1 MLEEGL
7 DQLHRQ
13 AVWHIVCYDGRLEKG
28 FEACSL
34 PLGPRCRTYP
44 LERVFSQL
52 DEQRGCVEL
61 AYRSAARSLLGLVT
75 DPRLSGSS
83 LTKLNINILH
93 HALYNEGQSTP
104 FAKELEVPPP
114 RTGDARYSAP
124 ASGLR
129 NPLGVRLVAL
139 SSGFPGNRLAR
150 PVWLWRLRSW
160 RVLRRRRRGLGRL
173 LCRVVLRRWLITPE
187 SIF

>member
-1 MLEEGL
+1 VYSKEHYKEEGSRPKLTWLLTSKQMLEEGL

-129 NPLGVRLVAL
+129 DPLGVRLVAL
-139 SSGFPGNRLAR
+139 SSGSRGTGLRDRCGSGGCAR
-150 PVWLWRLRSW
+150 
-160 RVLRRRRRGLGRL
+160 GG
-173 LCRVVLRRWLITPE
+173 
-187 SIF
+187 F

>member
-1 MLEEGL
+1 LA
-7 DQLHRQ
+7 HRLLR
-13 AVWHIVCYDGRLEKG
+13 WKGSRRDSRLV
-28 FEACSL
+28 
-34 PLGPRCRTYP
+34 RCRWDRGVALTP
-44 LERVFSQL
+44 WRGFSANL
-52 DEQRGCVEL
+52 MNSADAL
-61 AYRSAARSLLGLVT
+61 SWHTYRSAARSILGLVT

-129 NPLGVRLVAL
+129 DPLGVRLVAL
-139 SSGFPGNRLAR
+139 SSGSRGTGLRDRCGSGGCAR
-150 PVWLWRLRSW
+150 
-160 RVLRRRRRGLGRL
+160 GG
-173 LCRVVLRRWLITPE
+173 
-187 SIF
+187 F